1 MIRKSKLA
9 VQSFLLSFMEAIRLL
24 GRFGLL
30 ITQNSDL
37 ISHFS
42 SLAKLYNFFVAKYE
56 NVIFNCN
63 ERNTTVFLLGV
74 KQH

>member
-30 ITQNSDL
+30 LTQKSQNSDL

-42 SLAKLYNFFVAKYE
+42 SLAKLYNF
-56 NVIFNCN
+56 
-63 ERNTTVFLLGV
+63 LL
-74 KQH
+74 QNMRM